1 MRYLHFCPDFIV
13 MLKNGLIRKLWLIS
27 KLMLSQ
33 KGQQI
38 ITIQILPN
46 ISSSKGN
53 QAIKLGQLI
62 KHNIRNIFP

>member
-1 MRYLHFCPDFIV
+1 MRYLHFCPDFMV

>member
-1 MRYLHFCPDFIV
+1 MRYLHFCPDFMV

-38 ITIQILPN
+38 IAIQILPN

>member
-1 MRYLHFCPDFIV
+1 MRYLHFCPDFMV

-53 QAIKLGQLI
+53 QANKLGQLI

>member
-1 MRYLHFCPDFIV
+1 MRYLHFCPDFMV

-38 ITIQILPN
+38 IAIQILPN

-62 KHNIRNIFP
+62 KHNIRNFFP

>member
-1 MRYLHFCPDFIV
+1 MRYLHFCPDFMV
-13 MLKNGLIRKLWLIS
+13 MLKIGLIRKLWLIS

-38 ITIQILPN
+38 IAIQILPN